1 MNDQTIAAVVVVLS
15 VFSCFQVYG
24 HRPIEAK
31 EKPNHH
37 TRALKILR
45 PDVSQ
50 VYYGALEVAKPQVWF
65 RFEGKENQKIYFS
78 VGVPVIDRL
87 KGYRPNVALIGPGL
101 DGSGLDG
108 PGLEGLGF
116 DSADLPSNVTQD
128 LSVEIY
134 ASQGAPRFFH
144 EHFTGTESWIH
155 IEDMR
160 TLRRS
165 GTYYLVAYT
174 PAGPR
179 PGDKLWLSI
188 GTKERFKLRDL
199 FTFSR
204 WKREIREFHELR

>member
-1 MNDQTIAAVVVVLS
+1 MNYHSIAALVIVLS

-37 TRALKILR
+37 TRALNIAR

-50 VYYGALEVAKPQVWF
+50 VYYGTLEVERPQVWF
-65 RFEGKENQKIYFS
+65 CFEGKENQEIYFS

-87 KGYRPNVALIGPGL
+87 KDYRPNLALIGPGL
-101 DGSGLDG
+101 YGPGLDG
-108 PGLEGLGF
+108 QDGELPIEVPQNLE
-116 DSADLPSNVTQD
+116 
-128 LSVEIY
+128 VEIH
-134 ASQGAPRFFH
+134 ASRGTPRFFH

-155 IEDMR
+155 IEVTR

-174 PAGPR
+174 PADPK
-179 PGDKLWLSI
+179 PGDKLWLTM
-188 GTKERFKLRDL
+188 GRKERFKIRDL
-199 FTFSR
+199 FTFRR